1 MALLVSPSNLNF
13 EFSLFLLWIPIP
25 IPQFFIFIV
34 LLKGRWVYI
43 VTNSVVLF
51 RLTGGFGYFSDGE
64 KYEFLLFYPV
74 LNHSQS
80 WVYSR
85 NLWIRLWNQSVSP
98 SREAGTI
105 YLLLRILRKYKY
117 NRFIKKTKSLIHF
130 GLGTQIQNLEFV

>member
-98 SREAGTI
+98 LREAGTI